1 MNERLMTDADLLDV
15 TGLKQNAA
23 RVRWFVTNYGVK
35 PVQRADGSLILTW
48 SAYEI
53 MQARRAGGAMPA
65 NDAQPA
71 ARPKLVPVGRAAA

>member
-1 MNERLMTDADLLDV
+1 MNERLMTEADLLDV

-48 SAYEI
+48 AAYEI
-53 MQARRAGGAMPA
+53 MQARRAGGSVPA
-65 NDAQPA
+65 NDPRAS
-71 ARPKLVPVGRAAA
+71 ARPKLVPVGKAA